1 MSRLPETITIGQR
14 EIHVGLTAVDRLVNW
29 ANPAAGQK
37 RFEARARMAMLSSGG
52 YTSADKSRRAN
63 QMGSKRELSADSA
76 IQPDLATL
84 REDAQHLERNNPI
97 ACGALKTNITKVVGT
112 GLRVRAKIDRA
123 VLGLDEE
130 QANAWEQ
137 AAEREFRLATETKEI
152 DAERELPFA
161 LLQGLAFLRTLGD
174 GDILVNL
181 PQIKRPGS
189 PYATKIQ
196 LIEAARLCNPQFT
209 PDTATLIG
217 GVQKDATGAPEKY
230 HVCNQHPGNLRYPSA
245 RTSTTFTWQSLA
257 AFSRNGTPLALHL
270 KDKTRP
276 GQTRGV
282 PYLAPVIELIKQL
295 GRYTDAEVM
304 AAVVSGMFT
313 VIVHNETGNPEFGTA
328 PTATNPTGDTTKQV
342 DTTGIEMGY
351 GSVIGVPGNT
361 SIEFANPARPN
372 TAFDPFL
379 IAITRQIG
387 MALELPFEVLLKHFT
402 ASYSAARAALLDAW
416 DYFKRRRHW
425 LVVQFCQPI
434 YETIITEAIVTG
446 RLSAPG
452 FLFDPL
458 VRKAWLGTRWV
469 GDAPG
474 EIDPV
479 KAVNAA
485 KGRLEL
491 LLTTLED
498 ECEAMTGNDHET
510 IQPQIVREAAW
521 KQANGLIAEQVVEQP
536 SQPAIEEVKDEE

>member
-1 MSRLPETITIGQR
+1 MSRLPATITIGQR
-14 EIHVGLTAVDRLVNW
+14 QVNVGLTAVDQLVNW
-29 ANPAAGQK
+29 FSPAAGQK
-37 RFEARARMAMLSSGG
+37 RFEARARLSMLGG

-63 QMGSKRELSADSA
+63 QLGGKRELSADSA
-76 IQPDLATL
+76 IQPDLITL
-84 REDAQHLERNNPI
+84 REESQHLERNNPI

-123 VLGLDEE
+123 VLRLSEE

-137 AAEREFRLATETKEI
+137 AAEREFRLATETREI

-161 LLQGLAFLRTLGD
+161 LLQGLAFLRTLAD
-174 GDILVNL
+174 GDVLVNL
-181 PQIKRPGS
+181 PQIKRAGS
-189 PYATKIQ
+189 PYATKVQ
-196 LIEAARLCNPQFT
+196 LIEAARLCNPKFA

-217 GVQKDATGAPEKY
+217 GVAKDQHGAPETY
-230 HVCNQHPGNLRYPSA
+230 HICNQHPGNLRFPSA
-245 RTSTTFTWQSLA
+245 LSTTKYTWTPLT
-257 AFSRNGTPLALHL
+257 AFAKNGTPLALHL

-282 PYLAPVIELIKQL
+282 PYLAPVIELIKQM

-313 VIVHNETGNPEFGTA
+313 VIVHNETGNPEFGVA
-328 PTATNPTGDTTKQV
+328 PTLDNPTGDTSKQV
-342 DTTGIEMGY
+342 DTTGVEMGY
-351 GSVIGVPGNT
+351 GSVIGIPGNT

-434 YETIITEAIVTG
+434 YEAIITEAIVSG

-479 KAVNAA
+479 KAVDAA
-485 KGRLEL
+485 KGRIDL

-510 IQPQIVREAAW
+510 IQPQIVREATW
-521 KQANGLIAEQVVEQP
+521 KKENGLIAEKAVVRPNQP
-536 SQPAIEEVKDEE
+536 DPIEAPDEE